1 MNSFGEKLRQ
11 LRKSR
16 KLSQSRVAAAIHTC
30 TAAVC
35 YYETGHRI
43 PDAIKL
49 RALCVLYGVS
59 ADYLLGLPGS
69 EVKHEV

>member
-1 MNSFGEKLRQ
+1 MNGFGEKLRQ

-16 KLSQSRVAAAIHTC
+16 KMSQSRVAAVIHTC
-30 TAAVC
+30 TAAVS
-35 YYETGHRI
+35 YYETGHRT
-43 PDAIKL
+43 PDAITL